1 MSLIGNSVAPYRFR
15 FSRRAREQSGVR
27 EQAQPWTNM
36 GADPRSRTR
45 CGSFLASD
53 GAAVPYRLWHA
64 RESAAAVLLLH
75 GAFDYAAAFD
85 EIGPKLACK
94 GLSALA
100 IDQRGFGATGSRGL
114 WSGTARM
121 TQDACEAAE
130 FLLGRV
136 GTDKP
141 LFVLGESMGGAV
153 AIHAAAADSIPRL
166 RGIVLAAPGALA
178 SRFRHR
184 LLAWIAA
191 AARFLAGDSELIF
204 ERLSGWELTPAAA
217 IRLIGDPLVMRRMR
231 PDMLCG
237 MADLAL
243 SAVDAAGSVQVPALT
258 MVGARDEFVRLACVR
273 RLFDNLAGEKL
284 WRVIP
289 DAPHLM
295 LHWRRSNEIL
305 REAVNWMT
313 AQAVRPVDDRK
324 TETPA
329 IAGNARSAGARLD

>member
-1 MSLIGNSVAPYRFR
+1 MSLIGNSVASYRFR
-15 FSRRAREQSGVR
+15 FSRGPRAQSGAREHAQLWANVGTDPRARMR
-27 EQAQPWTNM
+27 
-36 GADPRSRTR
+36 R
-45 CGSFLASD
+45 GSFFASD
-53 GAAVPYRLWHA
+53 GAAVPYRFWPA
-64 RESAAAVLLLH
+64 REPAAAVLLLH

-85 EIGPKLACK
+85 EIGPQLARK
-94 GLSALA
+94 GFTALA
-100 IDQRGFGATGSRGL
+100 IDQRGFGATESRGL

-121 TQDACEAAE
+121 AADAGAAAE

-136 GTDKP
+136 GTDRR

-153 AIHAAAADSIPRL
+153 AIHAAATGSIPQL

-217 IRLIGDPLVMRRMR
+217 IRLLGDPLVMRRIR

-243 SAVDAAGSVQVPALT
+243 SAVDAAGGVDVPVLT
-258 MVGARDEFVRLACVR
+258 MAGARDELVRLACVR
-273 RLFDNLAGEKL
+273 RLFDNLAGEKI

-305 REAVNWMT
+305 REAMNWMT
-313 AQAVRPVDDRK
+313 AQALPNYDRK
-324 TETPA
+324 AENLA
-329 IAGNARSAGARLD
+329 LAGNPCSAGARLG